1 MSRADRPA
9 AGFTLLEVLVALA
22 VVAVAL
28 LAAIGT
34 ATQSTVSAEVLRTRL
49 FATWEAENRLAELRA
64 RRAWPDLGVSEGIA
78 EQAGVRLRW
87 RETVDALP
95 DSAFRR
101 VEIAVR
107 VDGGRGGEVRLAG
120 VLRRP

>member
-1 MSRADRPA
+1 MSRAERPA

-49 FATWEAENRLAELRA
+49 FATWEAKNRLAELRA

>member
-1 MSRADRPA
+1 MSRAERPA

-34 ATQSTVSAEVLRTRL
+34 ATQSTASAEVLRTRL

-107 VDGGRGGEVRLAG
+107 VDGGRGGEARLAG
-120 VLRRP
+120 VVRRP

>member
-1 MSRADRPA
+1 MSRAERPA

-64 RRAWPDLGVSEGIA
+64 RRAWPDLGESEGIA

>member
-1 MSRADRPA
+1 MSRAERPA

-87 RETVDALP
+87 RETIDALP

>member
-1 MSRADRPA
+1 MSRAERQA

>member
-1 MSRADRPA
+1 MSRAERPA

>member
-1 MSRADRPA
+1 
-9 AGFTLLEVLVALA
+9 
-22 VVAVAL
+22 
-28 LAAIGT
+28 
-34 ATQSTVSAEVLRTRL
+34 
-49 FATWEAENRLAELRA
+49 
-64 RRAWPDLGVSEGIA
+64 VSEGIA